1 MNHER
6 IVLACKHAGTM
17 LPDYWSGH
25 HLAHIQVPVDP
36 TTTITQLRAALH
48 SELNEG
54 AVMGSD
60 RRTRDDSG
68 EVGDRWYKAAHAA
81 IYRDVRLSHPRTTL
95 RPFREL
101 KPQPEDS
108 DVTVYA
114 YFVFQDLN
122 PNAEQP

>member
-6 IVLACKHAGTM
+6 IVLACLHADTC

-25 HLAHIQVPVDP
+25 HLAHIQVPVDRD
-36 TTTITQLRAALH
+36 TTITQLRAALH
-48 SELNEG
+48 SELNQG
-54 AVMGSD
+54 AVAGSD

-81 IYRDVRLSHPRTTL
+81 IDRDVRLKHPRTTL
-95 RPFREL
+95 RPFRDLE
-101 KPQPEDS
+101 QQEEDS
-108 DVTVYA
+108 EITVYA

>member
-1 MNHER
+1 MQHER
-6 IVLACKHAGTM
+6 IVLACLHADTC
-17 LPDYWSGH
+17 LPDYWGGH
-25 HLAHIQVPVDP
+25 HLAHIQVPVYHD
-36 TTTITQLRAALH
+36 TTITELRAALH

-81 IYRDVRLSHPRTTL
+81 IDRDVRLKHPRTTL
-95 RPFREL
+95 RPFRDLE
-101 KPQPEDS
+101 PQEEDS
-108 DVTVYA
+108 EITVYA
-114 YFVFQDLN
+114 YFVFEDLN